1 MYIKVYRRDRPD
13 CVKVINNNVTINY
26 SSALFQA
33 ITDALKYWEELDRN
47 AVRLESEDLSGTK

>member
-26 SSALFQA
+26 SSALFLT
-33 ITDALKYWEELDRN
+33 ITDALKYGEELDRN